1 MFEIGIE
8 EQIQA
13 VEREISFRERL
24 YPRWVRDQK
33 LTQKTAD
40 LEIARMK
47 AVRETLQ
54 RMINEPA

>member
-1 MFEIGIE
+1 MFEISLE
-8 EQIQA
+8 DQILA
-13 VEREISFRERL
+13 VNREISFRERL

-54 RMINEPA
+54 RIFNEPS